1 MKVELGKF
9 LEVMGIPYKD
19 IHLFKEAFT
28 HPSYTNENKGKNYER
43 LEFLGDSVLQYY
55 VSKFIYEKYPEFEQY
70 WIGIHNVRLKASWI
84 RFTF

>member
-28 HPSYTNENKGKNYER
+28 HYFRSDKRVHDEDKILLNYLLSTLMYMKPISSPEKIG
-43 LEFLGDSVLQYY
+43 GDIKPYIFQD
-55 VSKFIYEKYPEFEQY
+55 ECE
-70 WIGIHNVRLKASWI
+70 
-84 RFTF
+84 

>member
-28 HPSYTNENKGKNYER
+28 HLIQMKTKEKITN
-43 LEFLGDSVLQYY
+43 D
-55 VSKFIYEKYPEFEQY
+55 
-70 WIGIHNVRLKASWI
+70 
-84 RFTF
+84 

>member
-43 LEFLGDSVLQYY
+43 LEFLCD
-55 VSKFIYEKYPEFEQY
+55 
-70 WIGIHNVRLKASWI
+70 
-84 RFTF
+84 

>member
-43 LEFLGDSVLQYY
+43 LEFLGNDRYTPNPST
-55 VSKFIYEKYPEFEQY
+55 SNSAK
-70 WIGIHNVRLKASWI
+70 
-84 RFTF
+84 

>member
-28 HPSYTNENKGKNYER
+28 HPSYTNENK
-43 LEFLGDSVLQYY
+43 
-55 VSKFIYEKYPEFEQY
+55 EK
-70 WIGIHNVRLKASWI
+70 ITND
-84 RFTF
+84 

>member
-28 HPSYTNENKGKNYER
+28 HPSYQNLFMKNILINQKEN
-43 LEFLGDSVLQYY
+43 
-55 VSKFIYEKYPEFEQY
+55 
-70 WIGIHNVRLKASWI
+70 
-84 RFTF
+84 

>member
-28 HPSYTNENKGKNYER
+28 HTLILITISIESPLTAFSIKKKKKKR
-43 LEFLGDSVLQYY
+43 
-55 VSKFIYEKYPEFEQY
+55 YPLL
-70 WIGIHNVRLKASWI
+70 R
-84 RFTF
+84 